1 MTGCDASPTAITHSK
16 TDVLRTFFL
25 SWLATL
31 IHSVRYQNTIA
42 APVAVEGFGYW
53 SGLDVRVEFRPAPP
67 NTGRVF
73 VRADLDPRRRIKAE
87 VANRVE
93 VPRRTNLH
101 TPFAVV
107 EMVEHIMATL
117 AGLQIDNCE
126 VWVDRAEMPGCDG
139 SSQPFVDAL
148 CSIARVAQPAA
159 RRELWITEP
168 VRVGDENCWVEARPA
183 ANPGLS
189 IRYLLDYGEESPI
202 GRQSIDLVLSPD
214 IFRNQLAS
222 ARTFILQKEAEWLRR
237 QGLGERVTCGDL
249 LVFNEAGPVNNAL
262 RFHDECVRHKTA
274 DLVGD
279 LALAD
284 CDIQGRI
291 VAYRSGHR
299 LNAELVRVLVREPVA
314 TARGRCRSA

>member
-1 MTGCDASPTAITHSK
+1 M
-16 TDVLRTFFL
+16 
-25 SWLATL
+25 
-31 IHSVRYQNTIA
+31 RYQNTIA

-67 NTGRVF
+67 NTGLVF
-73 VRADLDPRRRIKAE
+73 VRADLGSPRRIKAE

-101 TPFAVV
+101 TPYAVV
-107 EMVEHIMATL
+107 EMVEHVMATL

-126 VWVDRAEMPGCDG
+126 IWVDRAEMPGCDG
-139 SSQPFVDAL
+139 SSQPFVDAV
-148 CSIARVAQPAA
+148 CSVARVAQPAA
-159 RRELWITEP
+159 RETLAITEV

-183 ANPGLS
+183 SSHGLS
-189 IRYLLDYGEESPI
+189 IRYLLDYGEEGPI
-202 GRQSIDLVLSPD
+202 GRQSIDLVLSPRV
-214 IFRNQLAS
+214 FRAQLAA
-222 ARTFILQKEAEWLRR
+222 ARTFILREEAEWLRR

-249 LVFNEAGPVNNAL
+249 LVFNDTGPVNNEL
-262 RFHDECVRHKTA
+262 RFHNECVRHKTA

-291 VAYRSGHR
+291 VGYRSGHR
-299 LNAELVRVLVREPVA
+299 LNAELVRTLLREPVA
-314 TARGRCRSA
+314 ITRGRCRVA